1 MSTKLN
7 CFKNG
12 EMLQMFV
19 KEDFLKT
26 NKPPPLMLCCVIS
39 KLIITTKQFHS
50 SKSELKFCTGS
61 NAAHGISEFAMV
73 RVSDNSP
80 GWK

>member
-12 EMLQMFV
+12 EMLQMFI
-19 KEDFLKT
+19 KKDFLKT

-39 KLIITTKQFHS
+39 KFFRSVDYH
-50 SKSELKFCTGS
+50 
-61 NAAHGISEFAMV
+61 H
-73 RVSDNSP
+73 
-80 GWK
+80 